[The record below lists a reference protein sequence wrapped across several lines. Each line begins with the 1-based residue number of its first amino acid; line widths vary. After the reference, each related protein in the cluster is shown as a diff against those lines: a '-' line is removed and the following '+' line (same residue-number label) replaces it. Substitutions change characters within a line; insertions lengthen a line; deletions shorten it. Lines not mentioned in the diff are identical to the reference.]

1 MQDLIDRIVEKTG
14 LAPDIAEKATGI
26 MLSLVKTQGDKAK
39 VVQLFDA
46 IPGAGEL
53 AQLHGGDGARGG
65 GLLGM
70 LGGGMMGGPL
80 AAVSKLQATGLSMDQ
95 IKVLGKETLGYAKE
109 KAGEGLVKDVASSI
123 PGISG
128 YL

>member
-14 LAPDIAEKATGI
+14 LAPELAEKATGI

-39 VVQLFDA
+39 VTQLFDA

-65 GLLGM
+65 GLWACW
-70 LGGGMMGGPL
+70 
-80 AAVSKLQATGLSMDQ
+80 AAA
-95 IKVLGKETLGYAKE
+95 
-109 KAGEGLVKDVASSI
+109 
-123 PGISG
+123 
-128 YL
+128 

>member
-14 LAPDIAEKATGI
+14 LAPELAEKATGI

-39 VVQLFDA
+39 VTQLFDA
-46 IPGAGEL
+46 IPGAGER

-80 AAVSKLQATGLSMDQ
+80 AAVSKLQSSGLSMDQ

-109 KAGEGLVKDVASSI
+109 KAGEDLVKDVASSI

>member
-14 LAPDIAEKATGI
+14 LAPELAEKATGI

-39 VVQLFDA
+39 VTQLFDA

-80 AAVSKLQATGLSMDQ
+80 AAVSKLQASGLSMDQ
-95 IKVLGKETLGYAKE
+95 IKILGKETLGYAKE
-109 KAGEGLVKDVASSI
+109 KAGDDLVKDVASSI

>member
-14 LAPDIAEKATGI
+14 LAPDVAEKATGI
-26 MLSLVKTQGDKAK
+26 MLSLVKTQGDKSK
-39 VVQLFDA
+39 VAELFEA
-46 IPGAGEL
+46 VPGADDL
-53 AQLHGGDGARGG
+53 AQKYGGDGARGG
-65 GLLGM
+65 GLMGM
-70 LGGGMMGGPL
+70 LGGGLMGGPL
-80 AAVSKLQATGLSMDQ
+80 AAVSKLQAAGLQMDQ

-109 KAGEGLVKDVASSI
+109 KAGEDLVKDVTNSI

>member
-14 LAPDIAEKATGI
+14 LAPEMAEKATGI

-39 VVQLFDA
+39 VTQLFDA

-95 IKVLGKETLGYAKE
+95 IKILGKETLGYAKE
-109 KAGEGLVKDVASSI
+109 KAGEDLVKDVASSI

>member
-14 LAPDIAEKATGI
+14 LAPELAEKATGI

-39 VVQLFDA
+39 VTQLFDA

-109 KAGEGLVKDVASSI
+109 KAGEDLVKDVASSI

>member
-1 MQDLIDRIVEKTG
+1 MQVLIDRIVEKTG
-14 LAPDIAEKATGI
+14 LTPGTAEKATGI

-39 VVQLFDA
+39 VDQLFDA

-53 AQLHGGDGARGG
+53 AQLHGGDGAKGG

-70 LGGGMMGGPL
+70 LGGGLMGGPL
-80 AAVSKLQATGLSMDQ
+80 AAVSKLQAAGLNMDQ

-109 KAGEGLVKDVASSI
+109 KAGDNLVKDVASSI

>member
-14 LAPDIAEKATGI
+14 LSPDIAEKATGI
-26 MLSLVKTQGDKAK
+26 MLSLVKTQGDRAK
-39 VVQLFDA
+39 VTQLFDA

-53 AQLHGGDGARGG
+53 AQLHGGDGAKGG

-70 LGGGMMGGPL
+70 LGGGLMGGPL

-109 KAGEGLVKDVASSI
+109 KAGDDLVKDVANSI

>member
-1 MQDLIDRIVEKTG
+1 MQDLIDRIVGKTG
-14 LAPDIAEKATGI
+14 LAPEIAEKATGI

-39 VVQLFDA
+39 VAQLFDA

-80 AAVSKLQATGLSMDQ
+80 AAVSKLQASGLSMDQ

-109 KAGEGLVKDVASSI
+109 KAGDDLVKDVASSI

>member
-1 MQDLIDRIVEKTG
+1 MQDLIDRVVTKTG
-14 LAPDIAEKATGI
+14 LAPAKAEKAVGI

-39 VVQLFDA
+39 VQQLFDA
-46 IPGAGEL
+46 VPGAEEL
-53 AQLHGGDGARGG
+53 AATHGGDGARGG
-65 GLLGM
+65 GLMGM
-70 LGGGMMGGPL
+70 LGGGLMGGPL
-80 AAVSKLQATGLSMDQ
+80 AAVSKLQATGLNMDQ

-109 KAGEGLVKDVASSI
+109 KAGDDLVKDVANSI